1 MTENNRLTDEELAEI
16 RKRAQ
21 RALDLNPFDSLK
33 YFEVSGTIYNEDIP
47 KLLAEIDQLQNNLE
61 EAVSIIETASGAIND
76 VDYEEESRIV
86 NEYLYGGDA

>member
-1 MTENNRLTDEELAEI
+1 MTDHKRLTGEELAEI

-47 KLLAEIDQLQNNLE
+47 KLLAEVERLKKVIAEAQDVLDETSESNNAHEIRHKLAE
-61 EAVSIIETASGAIND
+61 VLAND
-76 VDYEEESRIV
+76 
-86 NEYLYGGDA
+86 